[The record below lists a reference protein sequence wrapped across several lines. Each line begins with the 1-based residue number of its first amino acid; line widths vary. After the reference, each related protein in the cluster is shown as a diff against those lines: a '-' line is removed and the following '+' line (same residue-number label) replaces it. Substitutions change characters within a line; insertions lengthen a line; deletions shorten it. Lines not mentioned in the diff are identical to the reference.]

1 VAHEPDLSDT
11 SGVTSDSPRSSA
23 ADPFAGLS
31 LDEAASTVDRVAEEL
46 RRSMFEGE
54 LEPGTPLREVA
65 LAAALGVARST
76 VREAFSAL
84 VAEGLA
90 DRLPRRGIVVRRMD
104 AAQVH
109 DVTACRLVAEGAGV
123 RAWPTATPEARAE
136 LREALA
142 AYADARRAD
151 GPVPAFTAAHL
162 RVHRAIVGL
171 AGSERLLAFADG
183 LYAEIRLALGHVD
196 RRRGNAAEQVHS
208 HETLVDLVASG
219 DTDAALAEL
228 TAHLA
233 DAETSLAE
241 VVLGRG

>member
-1 VAHEPDLSDT
+1 MAHLRDLPDNSR
-11 SGVTSDSPRSSA
+11 VTSASP
-23 ADPFAGLS
+23 DPYAGLR

-46 RRSMFEGE
+46 RRSLFEGE

-76 VREAFSAL
+76 VREAFGAL

-123 RAWPTATPEARAE
+123 RAWATATPEARAE
-136 LREALA
+136 LRAALT
-142 AYADARRAD
+142 AYADARRSD
-151 GPVPAFTAAHL
+151 GPISSFTAAHL

-183 LYAEIRLALGHVD
+183 LYAEIRLALAQVD
-196 RRRGNAAEQVHS
+196 RSRGNAAEQVHS
-208 HETLVDLVASG
+208 HETLVDLIESG
-219 DTDAALAEL
+219 DTAAALAEL

-241 VVLGRG
+241 VVLGRR